1 MYQSMYDSPV
11 GLLQLITN
19 DGISLSHVLY
29 PNQHLKGIK
38 TNDTLDV
45 FKDTKA
51 WLREYFKGNYPEIK
65 VPLAPKA
72 LIFNRRYG
80 MNFRQFVIEN
90 LKHME
95 RLLKQ

>member
-38 TNDTLDV
+38 TKDTLDV

-51 WLREYFKGNYPEIK
+51 WLR
-65 VPLAPKA
+65 
-72 LIFNRRYG
+72 
-80 MNFRQFVIEN
+80 
-90 LKHME
+90 
-95 RLLKQ
+95 

>member
-45 FKDTKA
+45 
-51 WLREYFKGNYPEIK
+51 
-65 VPLAPKA
+65 
-72 LIFNRRYG
+72 
-80 MNFRQFVIEN
+80 

>member
-29 PNQHLKGIK
+29 PNQHMKGIK
-38 TNDTLDV
+38 TKDTLDI

-65 VPLAPKA
+65 VPLAPK
-72 LIFNRRYG
+72 G
-80 MNFRQFVIEN
+80 TNFQQKVWNELQTIP
-90 LKHME
+90 L
-95 RLLKQ
+95 